1 MLETVYL
8 TILAAAPA
16 ITSIV
21 GIIAAFVKIRNNNKN
36 SIATLS
42 AEFNEVKA
50 EVKSAKEYEALKQ
63 ELILTHQENRELM
76 KLNKEL
82 LTKIDRIARD

>member
-21 GIIAAFVKIRNNNKN
+21 GIIAAFVKIKNNNKN
-36 SIATLS
+36 SIAALS
-42 AEFNEVKA
+42 AEFNEVKT

-63 ELILTHQENRELM
+63 ELILAHQENRELM

>member
-36 SIATLS
+36 SIAALS
-42 AEFNEVKA
+42 AEFDEVKT
-50 EVKSAKEYEALKQ
+50 EVKNAKEYEALKQ
-63 ELILTHQENRELM
+63 ELILAHQENRELM